1 MVSKLKPEC
10 ERQVSAV
17 LGRPIT
23 ESESQDLVASV
34 KNYYLQ
40 NRQAH
45 PNMSRDQVVSEAAKQ
60 YAQRIQQD
68 AARKAFNAKR
78 QALAIYQ
85 NRLTYKTMRTNGDSA
100 NQAARGILNRVDKYK
115 VGVEQEAKSRLVDF
129 LEKTSPTFLGLC
141 ENKKLIT
148 DLVHEIAGDDTGNP
162 VAKSAAKAWIDT
174 VESLR
179 ERFNAAGGDIG
190 KLEDW
195 LFPQTHDRYKI
206 TNAAR
211 RLAGGELK
219 QAGLTIKDT
228 VTHKKYN
235 PNQNRDAWIDFVWD
249 KLDRSKYLDDDLKPL
264 SDDAM
269 RALLSDVFET
279 IRTNGAN
286 KENVGK
292 VTAGRGKSKA
302 NTRQEHRT
310 LMFKDA
316 QARLDYNEVFGSNPS
331 VMGTM
336 MEHIGS
342 MSRDIALMEMMGPS
356 PTNTY
361 NTLKRMAQIDTDQ
374 QTSSTGKIRSA
385 DNSLLDAM
393 WANLTGTANVVES
406 GFIASIGQGARNL
419 QVAGKLGSAFITSFT
434 DVATYFHTARV
445 NRMPFARS
453 AMLLV
458 KSLNPADK
466 SDKRFAAR
474 AGIIGDE
481 LNSAASRFVEGNL
494 GNGVTGKLADLTMR
508 LSLLSQWTDAV
519 RRAQSLNTMA
529 TFAEATKH
537 NWNDIDGWMRYRLEE
552 FGVSED
558 VWKAL
563 QKCKPEELNGSHFL
577 TINSIKNA
585 ASKNGDIDGL
595 NVNKLV
601 STYLSFVMDD
611 SFMASLQPDLMTRSI
626 TNWGKSRGTV
636 AGEFIRSIF
645 LFKSFPIAMFTRHL
659 QRSRSLYRYKLQSN
673 GMSSAV
679 WSRIGYYS
687 TLIAST
693 TLVAWVANMF
703 KDIINGSDVK
713 DPLTFDA
720 IFKRALTSGGGMGFI
735 GDILVSGMDDYKYGH
750 PALMNMAGPVL
761 STAMDAYTIFDKYK
775 DNKDIGANFLRI
787 VKGNLPVVNL
797 WYTKQLLNHAVFNQ
811 IQEMMNPGYHR
822 RIEQK
827 IRKNQGVGYWWK
839 PTDMLPYRM
848 PEVGTEPRR

>member
-60 YAQRIQQD
+60 HAQRIQQD

-85 NRLTYKTMRTNGDSA
+85 NRLTYQSMRTNGDSA

-179 ERFNAAGGDIG
+179 QRFNAAGGDIG

-342 MSRDIALMEMMGPS
+342 MSRDIALMEMLGPS

-374 QTSSTGKIRSA
+374 QTSSTGKIKSA

-419 QVAGKLGSAFITSFT
+419 QVAGKLGSAFISSFT

-481 LNSAASRFVEGNL
+481 LNSAASRFVEGNI
-494 GNGVTGKLADLTMR
+494 GNGITGKLADLTMR

-537 NWNDIDGWMRYRLEE
+537 NWADIDGWLRYRLEE

-563 QKCKPEELNGSHFL
+563 QKCKPEELNGSEFL

-595 NVNKLV
+595 NVDKLV

-659 QRSRSLYRYKLQSN
+659 QRSKDLYRYKLQTDGQGAAIWSRV
-673 GMSSAV
+673 GYMSSLV
-679 WSRIGYYS
+679 V
-687 TLIAST
+687 ST
-693 TLVAWVANMF
+693 TLVAYVANMF
-703 KDIINGSDVK
+703 KDLINGSDVK
-713 DPLTFDA
+713 DPTTLDA
-720 IFKRALTSGGGMGFI
+720 FKRAFTAGGGMGFI

-761 STAMDAYTIFDKYK
+761 STAMDAYTIFDKFK
-775 DNKDIGANFLRI
+775 DNKDIGANTIRI
-787 VKGNLPVVNL
+787 IKGNLPVVNL

-839 PTDMLPYRM
+839 PTEMLPYRM
-848 PEVGTEPRR
+848 PEFGTDPSR

>member
-85 NRLTYKTMRTNGDSA
+85 NRLTYQSMRTNGDSA

-342 MSRDIALMEMMGPS
+342 MSRDIALMEMLGPS

-374 QTSSTGKIRSA
+374 QTSSTGKIKSA

-393 WANLTGTANVVES
+393 WKNLSGSANVVES

-419 QVAGKLGSAFITSFT
+419 QVAGKLGSAFISSFT

-481 LNSAASRFVEGNL
+481 LNSAASRFVEGNI
-494 GNGVTGKLADLTMR
+494 GNGITGKLADLTMR

-537 NWNDIDGWMRYRLEE
+537 NWADIDGWLRYRLEE

-595 NVNKLV
+595 NVDKLV

-636 AGEFIRSIF
+636 AGEFVRSIF

-659 QRSRSLYRYKLQSN
+659 QRSKDLYRYKLQTD
-673 GMSSAV
+673 GKAAAV
-679 WSRIGYYS
+679 WSRVGYMS
-687 TLIAST
+687 SLVVST
-693 TLVAWVANMF
+693 TLVAYVANMF
-703 KDIINGSDVK
+703 KDLINGSDVK
-713 DPLTFDA
+713 DPTTLDA
-720 IFKRALTSGGGMGFI
+720 FKRAFTAGGGMGFI

-775 DNKDIGANFLRI
+775 DNKDIGANVLRI

-848 PEVGTEPRR
+848 PEIGTEPRR

>member
-85 NRLTYKTMRTNGDSA
+85 NRLTYQSMRTNGDSA

-537 NWNDIDGWMRYRLEE
+537 NWADIDGWLRYRLEE

-595 NVNKLV
+595 NVDKLV

-659 QRSRSLYRYKLQSN
+659 QRSKDLYRYKLQTD
-673 GMSSAV
+673 GKAAAV
-679 WSRIGYYS
+679 WSRVGYMS
-687 TLIAST
+687 SLVVST
-693 TLVAWVANMF
+693 TLVAYVANMF
-703 KDIINGSDVK
+703 KDLINGSDVK
-713 DPLTFDA
+713 DPTTLDA
-720 IFKRALTSGGGMGFI
+720 FKRAFTAGGGMGFI

-775 DNKDIGANFLRI
+775 DNKDIGANVLRI

-848 PEVGTEPRR
+848 PEIGTEPRR

>member
-10 ERQVSAV
+10 EQKVSAV
-17 LGRPIT
+17 LGRPLT
-23 ESESQDLVASV
+23 YTESQDLVASV
-34 KNYYLQ
+34 KSYYLR
-40 NRQAH
+40 NRESH
-45 PNMSRDQVVSEAAKQ
+45 PGMSREQVVSEAAKQ
-60 YAQRIQQD
+60 YAKQIENE
-68 AARKAFNAKR
+68 AKRKALNAKR
-78 QALAIYQ
+78 QAFAIYK
-85 NRLTYKTMRTNGDSA
+85 NRLTYKTMRQEGDSA
-100 NQAARGILNRVDKYK
+100 SQAARGILNRVDKYK

-141 ENKKLIT
+141 ENKKLIS
-148 DLVHEIAGDDTGNP
+148 DLVKEIAGTNTKNP

-179 ERFNAAGGDIG
+179 QRFNAAGGDIG

-195 LFPQTHDRYKI
+195 LFPQTHDRYKLV
-206 TNAAR
+206 NAAR
-211 RLAGGELK
+211 RLAGGQFK
-219 QAGLTIKDT
+219 QAGLAVKDT
-228 VTHKKYN
+228 VTLKKYN
-235 PNQNRDAWIDFVWD
+235 SKQNRDAWIDFVWD
-249 KLDRSKYLDDDLKPL
+249 KIDRSKYLDDNLKPIP
-264 SDDAM
+264 DDKM
-269 RALLSDVFET
+269 RYLLSEIYST
-279 IRTNGAN
+279 ITTNGAS
-286 KENVGK
+286 KENLNK
-292 VTAGRGKSKA
+292 VKAKRGTSRA
-302 NTRQEHRT
+302 DTRQAHRT
-310 LMFKDA
+310 LIFKDA

-331 VMGTM
+331 VLGTM
-336 MEHIGS
+336 MEHIGG
-342 MSRDIALMEMMGPS
+342 MSRDIALMETLGPN
-356 PTNTY
+356 PTRTFNTI
-361 NTLKRMAQIDTDQ
+361 KRMAQIDTDQ
-374 QTSSTGKIRSA
+374 QTSSTGKIKSA

-419 QVAGKLGSAFITSFT
+419 QVAGKLGSAFISSFT

-481 LNSAASRFVEGNL
+481 LNSAASRFVEGNI
-494 GNGVTGKLADLTMR
+494 GNGITGKLADLTMR

-537 NWNDIDGWMRYRLEE
+537 NWNDIDGWLRYRLEE

-563 QKCKPEELNGSHFL
+563 QKCKPEELNGSEFL

-595 NVNKLV
+595 NVDKLV

-636 AGEFIRSIF
+636 AGEFIRSVF

-659 QRSRSLYRYKLQSN
+659 QRSRSLYRYKLQTD
-673 GMSSAV
+673 GKTAAV
-679 WSRIGYYS
+679 WSRVGYYS

-713 DPLTFDA
+713 DPFTTDA
-720 IFKRALTSGGGMGFI
+720 IFKRALTAGGGMGFI

-775 DNKDIGANFLRI
+775 DNKDIGANMLRI
-787 VKGNLPVVNL
+787 VKGNMPVVNL
-797 WYTKQLLNHAVFNQ
+797 WYTKQLLNHAVFNR

-839 PTDMLPYRM
+839 PTDMVPYRM
-848 PEVGTEPRR
+848 PEFGTEPNR

>member
-85 NRLTYKTMRTNGDSA
+85 NRLTYQSMRTNGDSA

-342 MSRDIALMEMMGPS
+342 MSRDIALMEMLGPS

-374 QTSSTGKIRSA
+374 QTSSTGKIKSA

-393 WANLTGTANVVES
+393 WKNLSGSANVVES

-419 QVAGKLGSAFITSFT
+419 QVAGKLGSAFISSFT

-481 LNSAASRFVEGNL
+481 LNSAASRFVEGNI
-494 GNGVTGKLADLTMR
+494 GNGITGKLADLTMR

-537 NWNDIDGWMRYRLEE
+537 NWANIDGWLRYRLEE

-595 NVNKLV
+595 NVDKLV

-636 AGEFIRSIF
+636 AGEFVRSIF

-659 QRSRSLYRYKLQSN
+659 QRSKDLYRYKLQTD
-673 GMSSAV
+673 GKAAAV
-679 WSRIGYYS
+679 WSRVGYMS
-687 TLIAST
+687 SLVVST
-693 TLVAWVANMF
+693 TLVAYVANMF
-703 KDIINGSDVK
+703 KDLINGSDVK
-713 DPLTFDA
+713 DPTTLDA
-720 IFKRALTSGGGMGFI
+720 FKRAFTAGGGMGFI

-775 DNKDIGANFLRI
+775 DNKDIGANVLRI
-787 VKGNLPVVNL
+787 VKENLPVVNL

-848 PEVGTEPRR
+848 PEIGTEPRR

>member
-85 NRLTYKTMRTNGDSA
+85 NRLTYQSMRTNGDSA

-249 KLDRSKYLDDDLKPL
+249 KLDRSKYLDDNLKPL

-342 MSRDIALMEMMGPS
+342 MSRDIALMEMLGPS

-374 QTSSTGKIRSA
+374 QTSSTGKIKSA

-393 WANLTGTANVVES
+393 WKNLSGSANVVES

-419 QVAGKLGSAFITSFT
+419 QVAGKLGSAFISSFT

-481 LNSAASRFVEGNL
+481 LNSAASRFVEGNI
-494 GNGVTGKLADLTMR
+494 GNGITGKLADLTMR

-537 NWNDIDGWMRYRLEE
+537 NWADIDGWLRYRLEE

-595 NVNKLV
+595 NVDKLV

-636 AGEFIRSIF
+636 AGEFVRSIF

-659 QRSRSLYRYKLQSN
+659 QRSKDLYRYKLQTD
-673 GMSSAV
+673 GKAAAV
-679 WSRIGYYS
+679 WSRVGYMS
-687 TLIAST
+687 SLVVST
-693 TLVAWVANMF
+693 TLVAYVANMF
-703 KDIINGSDVK
+703 KDLINGSDVK
-713 DPLTFDA
+713 DPTTLDA
-720 IFKRALTSGGGMGFI
+720 FKRAFTAGGGMGFI

-775 DNKDIGANFLRI
+775 DNKDIGANVLRI

-848 PEVGTEPRR
+848 PEIGTEPRR

>member
-85 NRLTYKTMRTNGDSA
+85 NRLTYQSMRTNGDSA

-342 MSRDIALMEMMGPS
+342 MSRDIALMEMLGPS

-374 QTSSTGKIRSA
+374 QTSSTGKIKSA

-393 WANLTGTANVVES
+393 WKNLSGSANVVES

-419 QVAGKLGSAFITSFT
+419 QVAGKLGSAFISSFT

-481 LNSAASRFVEGNL
+481 LNSAASRFVEGNI
-494 GNGVTGKLADLTMR
+494 GNGITGKLADLTMR

-537 NWNDIDGWMRYRLEE
+537 NWADIDGWLRYRLEE

-595 NVNKLV
+595 NVDKLV

-626 TNWGKSRGTV
+626 TNRGKSRGTV
-636 AGEFIRSIF
+636 AGEFVRSIF

-659 QRSRSLYRYKLQSN
+659 QRSKDLYRYKLQTD
-673 GMSSAV
+673 GKAAAV
-679 WSRIGYYS
+679 WSRVGYMS
-687 TLIAST
+687 SLVVST
-693 TLVAWVANMF
+693 TLVAYVANMF
-703 KDIINGSDVK
+703 KDLINGSDVK
-713 DPLTFDA
+713 DPTTLDA
-720 IFKRALTSGGGMGFI
+720 FKRAFTAGGGMGFI

-775 DNKDIGANFLRI
+775 DNKDIGANVLRI

-848 PEVGTEPRR
+848 PEIGTEPRR

>member
-537 NWNDIDGWMRYRLEE
+537 NWADIDGWLRYRLEE

-563 QKCKPEELNGSHFL
+563 QKCKPEELNGSEFL

-595 NVNKLV
+595 NVDKLV

-659 QRSRSLYRYKLQSN
+659 QRSKDLYRYKLQTD
-673 GMSSAV
+673 GKAAAV
-679 WSRIGYYS
+679 WSRVGYMS
-687 TLIAST
+687 SLVVST
-693 TLVAWVANMF
+693 TLVAYVANMF
-703 KDIINGSDVK
+703 KDLINGSDVK
-713 DPLTFDA
+713 DPTTLDA
-720 IFKRALTSGGGMGFI
+720 FKRAFTAGGGMGFI

-848 PEVGTEPRR
+848 PEIGTEPRR

>member
-1 MVSKLKPEC
+1 
-10 ERQVSAV
+10 
-17 LGRPIT
+17 
-23 ESESQDLVASV
+23 
-34 KNYYLQ
+34 
-40 NRQAH
+40 
-45 PNMSRDQVVSEAAKQ
+45 
-60 YAQRIQQD
+60 
-68 AARKAFNAKR
+68 
-78 QALAIYQ
+78 
-85 NRLTYKTMRTNGDSA
+85 
-100 NQAARGILNRVDKYK
+100 
-115 VGVEQEAKSRLVDF
+115 
-129 LEKTSPTFLGLC
+129 
-141 ENKKLIT
+141 
-148 DLVHEIAGDDTGNP
+148 
-162 VAKSAAKAWIDT
+162 
-174 VESLR
+174 
-179 ERFNAAGGDIG
+179 
-190 KLEDW
+190 
-195 LFPQTHDRYKI
+195 
-206 TNAAR
+206 
-211 RLAGGELK
+211 
-219 QAGLTIKDT
+219 
-228 VTHKKYN
+228 
-235 PNQNRDAWIDFVWD
+235 
-249 KLDRSKYLDDDLKPL
+249 
-264 SDDAM
+264 
-269 RALLSDVFET
+269 
-279 IRTNGAN
+279 
-286 KENVGK
+286 
-292 VTAGRGKSKA
+292 
-302 NTRQEHRT
+302 
-310 LMFKDA
+310 
-316 QARLDYNEVFGSNPS
+316 
-331 VMGTM
+331 
-336 MEHIGS
+336 
-342 MSRDIALMEMMGPS
+342 
-356 PTNTY
+356 
-361 NTLKRMAQIDTDQ
+361 
-374 QTSSTGKIRSA
+374 
-385 DNSLLDAM
+385 
-393 WANLTGTANVVES
+393 
-406 GFIASIGQGARNL
+406 
-419 QVAGKLGSAFITSFT
+419 
-434 DVATYFHTARV
+434 
-445 NRMPFARS
+445 
-453 AMLLV
+453 
-458 KSLNPADK
+458 
-466 SDKRFAAR
+466 
-474 AGIIGDE
+474 
-481 LNSAASRFVEGNL
+481 
-494 GNGVTGKLADLTMR
+494 MR

-537 NWNDIDGWMRYRLEE
+537 NWNDIDGWLRYRLEE

-595 NVNKLV
+595 NVDKLV

-636 AGEFIRSIF
+636 AGEFVRSIF

-679 WSRIGYYS
+679 GSRIGYYS

-775 DNKDIGANFLRI
+775 DNKDIGANVLRI

-848 PEVGTEPRR
+848 PEIGTEPRR

>member
-40 NRQAH
+40 NRHAH

-60 YAQRIQQD
+60 YARRIQQD
-68 AARKAFNAKR
+68 AKRKAINAKR
-78 QALAIYQ
+78 QAFAIYQ
-85 NRLTYKTMRTNGDSA
+85 NRLTYKSMRTNGDSA

-179 ERFNAAGGDIG
+179 QRFNAAGGDIG

-206 TNAAR
+206 INAAR

-219 QAGLTIKDT
+219 QTGLAIKDA
-228 VTHKKYN
+228 VTFKKHSAA
-235 PNQNRDAWIDFVWD
+235 QNREAWINFVWD
-249 KLDRSKYLDDDLKPL
+249 KLDRSKYLDDDLRL
-264 SDDAM
+264 LTDDAM
-269 RALLSDVFET
+269 RDLLSNVYNT
-279 IRTNGAN
+279 ITTNGAS
-286 KENVGK
+286 KESVGR
-292 VTAGRGKSKA
+292 VTAGRGTSKA
-302 NTRQEHRT
+302 NTRQDHRT

-336 MEHIGS
+336 MEHIGG
-342 MSRDIALMEMMGPS
+342 MSRDIALMEMLGPS
-356 PTNTY
+356 PTNTF
-361 NTLKRMAQIDTDQ
+361 NTIKRMAQIDNDQ
-374 QTSSTGKIRSA
+374 QAPIKGKITST

-393 WANLTGTANVVES
+393 WKNLSGSANVVES
-406 GFIASIGQGARNL
+406 GMLASIGQGARNL
-419 QVAGKLGSAFITSFT
+419 QVAGKLGSAFISSFT

-481 LNSAASRFVEGNL
+481 LNSAASRFVEGNI
-494 GNGVTGKLADLTMR
+494 GNGITGKLADLTMR

-537 NWNDIDGWMRYRLEE
+537 NWADIDGWLRYRLEE

-585 ASKNGDIDGL
+585 ASKNGDIDGFRMD
-595 NVNKLV
+595 KLV

-713 DPLTFDA
+713 DPFTTDA
-720 IFKRALTSGGGMGFI
+720 IFKRALTAGGGMGFI

-775 DNKDIGANFLRI
+775 DNKDIGANVLRI

-848 PEVGTEPRR
+848 PEIGTEPRR

>member
-60 YAQRIQQD
+60 HAQRIQQD

-85 NRLTYKTMRTNGDSA
+85 NRLTYQSMRTNGDSA

-179 ERFNAAGGDIG
+179 QRFNAAGGDIG

-342 MSRDIALMEMMGPS
+342 MSRDIALMEMLGPS

-374 QTSSTGKIRSA
+374 QTSSTGKIKSA

-419 QVAGKLGSAFITSFT
+419 QVAGKLGSAFISSFT

-481 LNSAASRFVEGNL
+481 LNSAASRFVEGNI
-494 GNGVTGKLADLTMR
+494 GNGITGKLADLTMR

-537 NWNDIDGWMRYRLEE
+537 NWADIDGWLRYRLEE

-563 QKCKPEELNGSHFL
+563 QKCKPEELNGSEFL

-595 NVNKLV
+595 NVDKLV

-659 QRSRSLYRYKLQSN
+659 QRSKDLYRYKLQTDGQGAAIWSRV
-673 GMSSAV
+673 GYMSSLV
-679 WSRIGYYS
+679 V
-687 TLIAST
+687 ST
-693 TLVAWVANMF
+693 TLVAYVANMF
-703 KDIINGSDVK
+703 KDLINGSDVK
-713 DPLTFDA
+713 DPTTLDA
-720 IFKRALTSGGGMGFI
+720 FKRAFTAGGGMGFI

-761 STAMDAYTIFDKYK
+761 STAMDAYTIFDKFK
-775 DNKDIGANFLRI
+775 DNKDIGANTIRI
-787 VKGNLPVVNL
+787 IKGNLPVVNL
-797 WYTKQLLNHAVFNQ
+797 WYTKQLLNHAVFNK

-839 PTDMLPYRM
+839 PTEMLPYRM
-848 PEVGTEPRR
+848 PEFGTDPSR

>member
-40 NRQAH
+40 NRKTH

-115 VGVEQEAKSRLVDF
+115 VGVEHEAKSRLVDF

-374 QTSSTGKIRSA
+374 QTSLTGKIKSA
-385 DNSLLDAM
+385 DISLLDAM
-393 WANLTGTANVVES
+393 WKNLSGSANTVES
-406 GFIASIGQGARNL
+406 GFIAAIGQGARNL
-419 QVAGKLGSAFITSFT
+419 QVAGKLGSAFISSFT

-481 LNSAASRFVEGNL
+481 LNSAASRFVEGNI
-494 GNGVTGKLADLTMR
+494 GNGITGKLADLTMR

-537 NWNDIDGWMRYRLEE
+537 NWNDIDGWLRYRLEE

-563 QKCKPEELNGSHFL
+563 QKCKPEELNGSEFL

-595 NVNKLV
+595 NVDKLV

-636 AGEFIRSIF
+636 AGEFIRSVF

-659 QRSRSLYRYKLQSN
+659 QRSKDLYRYKLQTN
-673 GMSSAV
+673 GKTAAV
-679 WSRIGYYS
+679 WSRVGYYS

-713 DPLTFDA
+713 DPFTTDA
-720 IFKRALTSGGGMGFI
+720 IFKRALTAGGGMGFI

-775 DNKDIGANFLRI
+775 DNKDIGANVLRI

-848 PEVGTEPRR
+848 PEIGTETRR

>member
-1 MVSKLKPEC
+1 
-10 ERQVSAV
+10 
-17 LGRPIT
+17 
-23 ESESQDLVASV
+23 
-34 KNYYLQ
+34 
-40 NRQAH
+40 
-45 PNMSRDQVVSEAAKQ
+45 
-60 YAQRIQQD
+60 
-68 AARKAFNAKR
+68 
-78 QALAIYQ
+78 
-85 NRLTYKTMRTNGDSA
+85 
-100 NQAARGILNRVDKYK
+100 
-115 VGVEQEAKSRLVDF
+115 
-129 LEKTSPTFLGLC
+129 
-141 ENKKLIT
+141 
-148 DLVHEIAGDDTGNP
+148 
-162 VAKSAAKAWIDT
+162 
-174 VESLR
+174 
-179 ERFNAAGGDIG
+179 
-190 KLEDW
+190 
-195 LFPQTHDRYKI
+195 
-206 TNAAR
+206 
-211 RLAGGELK
+211 
-219 QAGLTIKDT
+219 
-228 VTHKKYN
+228 
-235 PNQNRDAWIDFVWD
+235 
-249 KLDRSKYLDDDLKPL
+249 
-264 SDDAM
+264 
-269 RALLSDVFET
+269 
-279 IRTNGAN
+279 
-286 KENVGK
+286 
-292 VTAGRGKSKA
+292 
-302 NTRQEHRT
+302 
-310 LMFKDA
+310 MFKDA

-342 MSRDIALMEMMGPS
+342 MSRDIALMEMLGPS

-374 QTSSTGKIRSA
+374 QTSSTGKIKSA

-393 WANLTGTANVVES
+393 WKNLSGSANVVES

-419 QVAGKLGSAFITSFT
+419 QVAGKLGSAFISSFT

-481 LNSAASRFVEGNL
+481 LNSAASRFVEGNI
-494 GNGVTGKLADLTMR
+494 GNGITGKLADLTMR

-537 NWNDIDGWMRYRLEE
+537 NWADIDGWLRYRLEE

-595 NVNKLV
+595 NVDKLV

-636 AGEFIRSIF
+636 AGEFVRSIF

-659 QRSRSLYRYKLQSN
+659 QRSKDLYRYKLQTD
-673 GMSSAV
+673 GKAAAV
-679 WSRIGYYS
+679 WSRVGYMS
-687 TLIAST
+687 SLVVST
-693 TLVAWVANMF
+693 TLVAYVANMF
-703 KDIINGSDVK
+703 KDLINGSDVK
-713 DPLTFDA
+713 DPTTLDA
-720 IFKRALTSGGGMGFI
+720 FKRAFTAGGGMGFI

-775 DNKDIGANFLRI
+775 DNKDIGANVLRI

-848 PEVGTEPRR
+848 PEIGTEPRR

>member
-78 QALAIYQ
+78 QALAIFQ

-537 NWNDIDGWMRYRLEE
+537 NWADIDGWLRYRLEE

-585 ASKNGDIDGL
+585 ASKNGDIDGFR
-595 NVNKLV
+595 VDKLV

-659 QRSRSLYRYKLQSN
+659 QRSKDLYRYKLQTD
-673 GMSSAV
+673 GKAAAV
-679 WSRIGYYS
+679 WSRVGYMS
-687 TLIAST
+687 SLVVST
-693 TLVAWVANMF
+693 TLVAYVANMF
-703 KDIINGSDVK
+703 KDLINGSDVK
-713 DPLTFDA
+713 DPTTLDA
-720 IFKRALTSGGGMGFI
+720 FKRAFTAGGGMGFI

-775 DNKDIGANFLRI
+775 DNKDIGANVLRI

-797 WYTKQLLNHAVFNQ
+797 WYTKQILNHAVFNQ

-848 PEVGTEPRR
+848 PEIGTEPRR

>member
-85 NRLTYKTMRTNGDSA
+85 NRLTYQSMRTNGDSA

-481 LNSAASRFVEGNL
+481 LNSAASRFVEGNI
-494 GNGVTGKLADLTMR
+494 GNGITGKLADLTMR

-537 NWNDIDGWMRYRLEE
+537 NWADIDGWLRYRLEE

-563 QKCKPEELNGSHFL
+563 QKCKPEELNGSEFL

-595 NVNKLV
+595 NVDKLV

-659 QRSRSLYRYKLQSN
+659 QRSKDLYRYKLQTD
-673 GMSSAV
+673 GKAAAV
-679 WSRIGYYS
+679 WSRVGYMS
-687 TLIAST
+687 SLVVST
-693 TLVAWVANMF
+693 TLVAYVANMF
-703 KDIINGSDVK
+703 KDLINGSDVK
-713 DPLTFDA
+713 DPTTLDA
-720 IFKRALTSGGGMGFI
+720 FKRAFTAGGGMGFI

-787 VKGNLPVVNL
+787 VKGNLPLVNL

-848 PEVGTEPRR
+848 PEIGTEPRR

>member
-85 NRLTYKTMRTNGDSA
+85 NRLTYQSMRTNGDSA

-179 ERFNAAGGDIG
+179 QRFNAAGGDIG

-342 MSRDIALMEMMGPS
+342 MSRDIALMEMLGPS

-374 QTSSTGKIRSA
+374 QTSSTGKIKSA

-393 WANLTGTANVVES
+393 WKNLSGSANVVES

-419 QVAGKLGSAFITSFT
+419 QVAGKLGSAFISSFT

-458 KSLNPADK
+458 KSLNPTDK

-481 LNSAASRFVEGNL
+481 LNSAASRFVEGNI
-494 GNGVTGKLADLTMR
+494 GNGITGKLADLTMR

-537 NWNDIDGWMRYRLEE
+537 NWNDIDGWLRYRLEE

-563 QKCKPEELNGSHFL
+563 QKCKPEALNGSHFL

-595 NVNKLV
+595 NVDKLV

-636 AGEFIRSIF
+636 AGEFVRSIF

-679 WSRIGYYS
+679 GSRIGYYS

-775 DNKDIGANFLRI
+775 DNKDIGANVLRI

-848 PEVGTEPRR
+848 PEIGTEPRR

>member
-85 NRLTYKTMRTNGDSA
+85 NRLTYQSMRTNGDSA

-206 TNAAR
+206 TNGAR

-645 LFKSFPIAMFTRHL
+645 LFKSFPIAMFMRHL

-848 PEVGTEPRR
+848 PEIGTEPRR

>member
-1 MVSKLKPEC
+1 MKEVRQEVLNRWRSLVKERDPYLHQWIEISRFLRPANGKFLNPTTQNEAKTRWNNIYDNTALRASDILAKGLMSGMTDPSQQWFFLTTGSPDLDESVQVRRWLSDVSQILYMTYEK
-10 ERQVSAV
+10 ERTSINKWVEKGLLLGYDKTKGPNVLPRDFGSNPHLSRSADV
-17 LGRPIT
+17 T
-23 ESESQDLVASV
+23 
-34 KNYYLQ
+34 
-40 NRQAH
+40 
-45 PNMSRDQVVSEAAKQ
+45 
-60 YAQRIQQD
+60 
-68 AARKAFNAKR
+68 
-78 QALAIYQ
+78 
-85 NRLTYKTMRTNGDSA
+85 KTSA
-100 NQAARGILNRVDKYK
+100 NDKTLNPSVR
-115 VGVEQEAKSRLVDF
+115 
-129 LEKTSPTFLGLC
+129 P
-141 ENKKLIT
+141 
-148 DLVHEIAGDDTGNP
+148 
-162 VAKSAAKAWIDT
+162 
-174 VESLR
+174 
-179 ERFNAAGGDIG
+179 
-190 KLEDW
+190 
-195 LFPQTHDRYKI
+195 
-206 TNAAR
+206 
-211 RLAGGELK
+211 
-219 QAGLTIKDT
+219 
-228 VTHKKYN
+228 
-235 PNQNRDAWIDFVWD
+235 
-249 KLDRSKYLDDDLKPL
+249 KLDRSKYLDDDLRPL
-264 SDDAM
+264 TDDAM
-269 RALLSDVFET
+269 RDLLSNVYNT
-279 IRTNGAN
+279 ITTNGAS
-286 KENVGK
+286 KESVGR
-292 VTAGRGKSKA
+292 VTAGRGTSKA
-302 NTRQEHRT
+302 NTRQDHRT

-336 MEHIGS
+336 MEHIGG
-342 MSRDIALMEMMGPS
+342 MSRDIALMEMLGPS
-356 PTNTY
+356 PTNTF
-361 NTLKRMAQIDTDQ
+361 NTIKRMAQIDNDQ
-374 QTSSTGKIRSA
+374 QAPIKGKITST

-393 WANLTGTANVVES
+393 WKNLSGSANVVES
-406 GFIASIGQGARNL
+406 GMLASIGQGARNL
-419 QVAGKLGSAFITSFT
+419 QVAGKLGSAFISSFT

-481 LNSAASRFVEGNL
+481 LNSAASRFVEGNI
-494 GNGVTGKLADLTMR
+494 GNGITGKLADLTMR

-537 NWNDIDGWMRYRLEE
+537 NWADIDGWLRYRLEE

-585 ASKNGDIDGL
+585 ASKNGDIDGFRMD
-595 NVNKLV
+595 KLV

-713 DPLTFDA
+713 DPFTTDA
-720 IFKRALTSGGGMGFI
+720 IFKRALTAGGGMGFI

-775 DNKDIGANFLRI
+775 DNKDIGANVLRI

-797 WYTKQLLNHAVFNQ
+797 WYTKQLLNHAVFNK

-848 PEVGTEPRR
+848 PEIGTEPRR

>member
-10 ERQVSAV
+10 ERQVSVV

-85 NRLTYKTMRTNGDSA
+85 NRLTYQSMRTNGDSA

-179 ERFNAAGGDIG
+179 QRFNAAGGDIG

-342 MSRDIALMEMMGPS
+342 MSRDIALMEMLGPS

-374 QTSSTGKIRSA
+374 QTSSTGKIKSA

-393 WANLTGTANVVES
+393 WKNLSGSANVVES

-419 QVAGKLGSAFITSFT
+419 QVAGKLGSAFISSFT

-481 LNSAASRFVEGNL
+481 LNSAASRFVEGNI
-494 GNGVTGKLADLTMR
+494 GNGITGKLADLTMR

-537 NWNDIDGWMRYRLEE
+537 NWADIDGWLRYRLEE

-595 NVNKLV
+595 NVDKLV

-636 AGEFIRSIF
+636 AGEFVRSIF

-659 QRSRSLYRYKLQSN
+659 QRSKDLYRYKLQTD
-673 GMSSAV
+673 GKAAAV
-679 WSRIGYYS
+679 WSRVGYMS
-687 TLIAST
+687 SLVVST
-693 TLVAWVANMF
+693 TLVAYVANMF
-703 KDIINGSDVK
+703 KDLINGSDVK
-713 DPLTFDA
+713 DPTTLDA
-720 IFKRALTSGGGMGFI
+720 FKRAFTAGGGMGFI

-775 DNKDIGANFLRI
+775 DNKDIGANVLRI

-848 PEVGTEPRR
+848 PEIGTEPRR

>member
-85 NRLTYKTMRTNGDSA
+85 NRLTYQSMRTNGDSA

-162 VAKSAAKAWIDT
+162 VAKSAAKDWIDT

-342 MSRDIALMEMMGPS
+342 MSRDIALMEMLGPS

-374 QTSSTGKIRSA
+374 QTSSTGKIKSA

-393 WANLTGTANVVES
+393 WKNLSGSANVVES

-419 QVAGKLGSAFITSFT
+419 QVAGKLGSAFISSFT

-481 LNSAASRFVEGNL
+481 LNSAASRFVEGNI
-494 GNGVTGKLADLTMR
+494 GNGITGKLADLTMR

-537 NWNDIDGWMRYRLEE
+537 NWADIDGWLRYRLEE

-585 ASKNGDIDGL
+585 ASKNGDIDGFR
-595 NVNKLV
+595 VDKLV

-659 QRSRSLYRYKLQSN
+659 QRSKDLYRYKLQTD
-673 GMSSAV
+673 GKAAAV
-679 WSRIGYYS
+679 WSRVGYMS
-687 TLIAST
+687 SLVVST
-693 TLVAWVANMF
+693 TLVAYVANMF
-703 KDIINGSDVK
+703 KDLINGSDVK
-713 DPLTFDA
+713 DPTTLDA
-720 IFKRALTSGGGMGFI
+720 FKRAFTAGGGMGFI

-775 DNKDIGANFLRI
+775 DNKDIGANVLRI

-848 PEVGTEPRR
+848 PEIGTEPRR

>member
-45 PNMSRDQVVSEAAKQ
+45 PTMSRDQVVSEAAKQ

-85 NRLTYKTMRTNGDSA
+85 NRLTYQSMRTNGDSA

-179 ERFNAAGGDIG
+179 QRFNAAGGDIG

-342 MSRDIALMEMMGPS
+342 MSRDIALMEMLGPS

-374 QTSSTGKIRSA
+374 QTSSTGKIKSA

-393 WANLTGTANVVES
+393 WKNLSGSANVVES

-419 QVAGKLGSAFITSFT
+419 QVAGKLGSAFISSFT

-458 KSLNPADK
+458 KSLNPTDK

-481 LNSAASRFVEGNL
+481 LNSAASRFVEGNI
-494 GNGVTGKLADLTMR
+494 GNGITGKLADLTMR

-537 NWNDIDGWMRYRLEE
+537 NWNDIDGWLRYRLEE

-595 NVNKLV
+595 NVDKLV

-636 AGEFIRSIF
+636 AGEFVRSIF

-679 WSRIGYYS
+679 GSRIGYYS

-775 DNKDIGANFLRI
+775 DNKDIGANVLRI

-848 PEVGTEPRR
+848 PEIGTEPRR

>member
-85 NRLTYKTMRTNGDSA
+85 NRLTYQSMRTNGDSA

-179 ERFNAAGGDIG
+179 QRFNAAGGDIG

-342 MSRDIALMEMMGPS
+342 MSRDIALMEMLGPS

-374 QTSSTGKIRSA
+374 QTSSTGKIKSA

-393 WANLTGTANVVES
+393 WKNLSGSANVVES

-419 QVAGKLGSAFITSFT
+419 QVAGKLGSAFISSFT

-481 LNSAASRFVEGNL
+481 LNSAASRFVEGNI
-494 GNGVTGKLADLTMR
+494 GNGITGKLADLTMR

-519 RRAQSLNTMA
+519 RRAQSLNT
-529 TFAEATKH
+529 
-537 NWNDIDGWMRYRLEE
+537 
-552 FGVSED
+552 
-558 VWKAL
+558 AL
-563 QKCKPEELNGSHFL
+563 G
-577 TINSIKNA
+577 
-585 ASKNGDIDGL
+585 
-595 NVNKLV
+595 
-601 STYLSFVMDD
+601 
-611 SFMASLQPDLMTRSI
+611 
-626 TNWGKSRGTV
+626 
-636 AGEFIRSIF
+636 
-645 LFKSFPIAMFTRHL
+645 
-659 QRSRSLYRYKLQSN
+659 LQSV
-673 GMSSAV
+673 SA
-679 WSRIGYYS
+679 
-687 TLIAST
+687 A
-693 TLVAWVANMF
+693 
-703 KDIINGSDVK
+703 
-713 DPLTFDA
+713 
-720 IFKRALTSGGGMGFI
+720 
-735 GDILVSGMDDYKYGH
+735 
-750 PALMNMAGPVL
+750 
-761 STAMDAYTIFDKYK
+761 
-775 DNKDIGANFLRI
+775 
-787 VKGNLPVVNL
+787 
-797 WYTKQLLNHAVFNQ
+797 
-811 IQEMMNPGYHR
+811 
-822 RIEQK
+822 
-827 IRKNQGVGYWWK
+827 
-839 PTDMLPYRM
+839 
-848 PEVGTEPRR
+848 

>member
-1 MVSKLKPEC
+1 
-10 ERQVSAV
+10 
-17 LGRPIT
+17 
-23 ESESQDLVASV
+23 
-34 KNYYLQ
+34 
-40 NRQAH
+40 
-45 PNMSRDQVVSEAAKQ
+45 MSRDQVVSEAAKQ

-85 NRLTYKTMRTNGDSA
+85 NRLTYQSMRTNGDSA

-179 ERFNAAGGDIG
+179 QRFNAAGGDIG

-342 MSRDIALMEMMGPS
+342 MSRDIALMEMLGPS

-374 QTSSTGKIRSA
+374 QTSSTGKIKSA

-393 WANLTGTANVVES
+393 WKNLSGSANVVES

-419 QVAGKLGSAFITSFT
+419 QVAGKLGSAFISSFT

-481 LNSAASRFVEGNL
+481 LNSAASRFVEGNI
-494 GNGVTGKLADLTMR
+494 GNGITGKLADLTMR

-537 NWNDIDGWMRYRLEE
+537 NWADIDGWLRYRLEE

-595 NVNKLV
+595 NVDKLV

-636 AGEFIRSIF
+636 AGEFVRSIF

-659 QRSRSLYRYKLQSN
+659 QRSKDLYRYKLQTD
-673 GMSSAV
+673 GKAAAV
-679 WSRIGYYS
+679 WSRVGYMS
-687 TLIAST
+687 SLVVST
-693 TLVAWVANMF
+693 TLVAYVANMF
-703 KDIINGSDVK
+703 KDLINGSDVK
-713 DPLTFDA
+713 DPTTLDA
-720 IFKRALTSGGGMGFI
+720 FKRAFTAGGGMGFI

-775 DNKDIGANFLRI
+775 DNKDIGANVLRI

-848 PEVGTEPRR
+848 PEIGTEPRR

>member
-60 YAQRIQQD
+60 HAQRIQQD

-85 NRLTYKTMRTNGDSA
+85 NRLTYQSMRTNGDSA

-179 ERFNAAGGDIG
+179 QRFNAAGGDIG

-342 MSRDIALMEMMGPS
+342 MSRDIALMEMLGPS

-374 QTSSTGKIRSA
+374 QTSSTGKIKSA

-419 QVAGKLGSAFITSFT
+419 QVAGKLGSAFISSFT
-434 DVATYFHTARV
+434 DVATYFHTTRV

-481 LNSAASRFVEGNL
+481 LNSAASRFVEGNI
-494 GNGVTGKLADLTMR
+494 GNGITGKLADLTMR

-537 NWNDIDGWMRYRLEE
+537 NWADIDGWLRYRLEE

-563 QKCKPEELNGSHFL
+563 QKCKPEELNGSEFL

-595 NVNKLV
+595 NVDKLV

-659 QRSRSLYRYKLQSN
+659 QRSKDLYRYKLQTDGQGAAIWSRV
-673 GMSSAV
+673 GYMSSLV
-679 WSRIGYYS
+679 V
-687 TLIAST
+687 ST
-693 TLVAWVANMF
+693 TLVAYVANMF
-703 KDIINGSDVK
+703 KDLINGSDVK
-713 DPLTFDA
+713 DPTTLDA
-720 IFKRALTSGGGMGFI
+720 FKRAFTAGGGMGFI

-761 STAMDAYTIFDKYK
+761 STAMDAYTIFDKFK
-775 DNKDIGANFLRI
+775 DNKDIGANTIRI
-787 VKGNLPVVNL
+787 IKGNLPVVNL

-839 PTDMLPYRM
+839 PTEMLPYRM
-848 PEVGTEPRR
+848 PEFGTDPSR

>member
-10 ERQVSAV
+10 EQKVSTV
-17 LGRPIT
+17 LGRPLT
-23 ESESQDLVASV
+23 NAESQDIVASV
-34 KNYYLQ
+34 KSYYLR
-40 NRQAH
+40 NRQSH
-45 PNMSRDQVVSEAAKQ
+45 PGMSREQVVTEAANQ
-60 YAQRIQQD
+60 YARQIENE
-68 AARKAFNAKR
+68 AKRKALNAKR
-78 QALAIYQ
+78 QAFAIYK
-85 NRLTYKTMRTNGDSA
+85 NRQTYKTMRQEGDSA

-141 ENKKLIT
+141 ENKELIR
-148 DLVHEIAGDDTGNP
+148 DLVKEIAGIDTKNP
-162 VAKSAAKAWIDT
+162 VAKSAAKAWIET
-174 VESLR
+174 VEALR
-179 ERFNAAGGDIG
+179 QRFNAAGGDIG

-211 RLAGGELK
+211 RLAGGEWK
-219 QAGLTIKDT
+219 QAGLAIKDT
-228 VTHKKYN
+228 VSFKKYN
-235 PNQNRDAWIDFVWD
+235 PNQNRDAWINFVWD

-279 IRTNGAN
+279 IRTNGAS
-286 KENVGK
+286 KENLNK
-292 VTAGRGKSKA
+292 VKAMRGTSKA
-302 NTRQEHRT
+302 DTRQAHRT

-331 VMGTM
+331 VLGTM
-336 MEHIGS
+336 MEHIGG
-342 MSRDIALMEMMGPS
+342 MSRDIALMEMLGPN
-356 PTNTY
+356 PTKTF
-361 NTLKRMAQIDTDQ
+361 NTLKRMAQIDNDQ
-374 QTSSTGKIRSA
+374 GTSTTGKITST

-393 WANLTGTANVVES
+393 WRNLTGAANVVES
-406 GFIASIGQGARNL
+406 GMIASIGQGARNL
-419 QVAGKLGSAFITSFT
+419 QVAGKLGSAFISSFT

-537 NWNDIDGWMRYRLEE
+537 NWADIDGWLRYRLEQ
-552 FGVSED
+552 FGVTEE

-563 QKCKPEELNGSHFL
+563 QKCKPEELNGSQFL

-585 ASKNGDIDGL
+585 AGKNGDIDGL
-595 NVNKLV
+595 RADKLM

-636 AGEFIRSIF
+636 AGEFVRSVF

-659 QRSRSLYRYKLQSN
+659 QRSKDLYRYKLQTDGRAAAIGSRV
-673 GMSSAV
+673 GYMSSLV
-679 WSRIGYYS
+679 V
-687 TLIAST
+687 ST
-693 TLVAWVANMF
+693 TLVAYVANMF
-703 KDIINGSDVK
+703 KDLINGSDVK
-713 DPLTFDA
+713 DPTTLDA
-720 IFKRALTSGGGMGFI
+720 FKRAFTAGGGMGFI

-761 STAMDAYTIFDKYK
+761 STAMDAYTIFDKFK
-775 DNKDIGANFLRI
+775 DNKDIGANTIRI
-787 VKGNLPVVNL
+787 IKGNLPVVNL
-797 WYTKQLLNHAVFNQ
+797 WYTKQLLNHAIFNQ

-827 IRKNQGVGYWWK
+827 IRKNQGVGYWWQ

-848 PEVGTEPRR
+848 PEFGTDPSR

>member
-85 NRLTYKTMRTNGDSA
+85 NRLTYQSMRTNGDSA

-249 KLDRSKYLDDDLKPL
+249 KLDSSKYLDDDLKPL

-316 QARLDYNEVFGSNPS
+316 QARLDYNEVFGSN
-331 VMGTM
+331 
-336 MEHIGS
+336 
-342 MSRDIALMEMMGPS
+342 
-356 PTNTY
+356 
-361 NTLKRMAQIDTDQ
+361 
-374 QTSSTGKIRSA
+374 
-385 DNSLLDAM
+385 
-393 WANLTGTANVVES
+393 
-406 GFIASIGQGARNL
+406 
-419 QVAGKLGSAFITSFT
+419 
-434 DVATYFHTARV
+434 
-445 NRMPFARS
+445 
-453 AMLLV
+453 
-458 KSLNPADK
+458 
-466 SDKRFAAR
+466 
-474 AGIIGDE
+474 
-481 LNSAASRFVEGNL
+481 
-494 GNGVTGKLADLTMR
+494 
-508 LSLLSQWTDAV
+508 
-519 RRAQSLNTMA
+519 
-529 TFAEATKH
+529 
-537 NWNDIDGWMRYRLEE
+537 
-552 FGVSED
+552 
-558 VWKAL
+558 
-563 QKCKPEELNGSHFL
+563 
-577 TINSIKNA
+577 
-585 ASKNGDIDGL
+585 
-595 NVNKLV
+595 
-601 STYLSFVMDD
+601 
-611 SFMASLQPDLMTRSI
+611 
-626 TNWGKSRGTV
+626 RGC
-636 AGEFIRSIF
+636 
-645 LFKSFPIAMFTRHL
+645 
-659 QRSRSLYRYKLQSN
+659 N
-673 GMSSAV
+673 
-679 WSRIGYYS
+679 
-687 TLIAST
+687 
-693 TLVAWVANMF
+693 
-703 KDIINGSDVK
+703 
-713 DPLTFDA
+713 
-720 IFKRALTSGGGMGFI
+720 
-735 GDILVSGMDDYKYGH
+735 
-750 PALMNMAGPVL
+750 
-761 STAMDAYTIFDKYK
+761 
-775 DNKDIGANFLRI
+775 
-787 VKGNLPVVNL
+787 
-797 WYTKQLLNHAVFNQ
+797 
-811 IQEMMNPGYHR
+811 
-822 RIEQK
+822 
-827 IRKNQGVGYWWK
+827 
-839 PTDMLPYRM
+839 
-848 PEVGTEPRR
+848 

>member
-85 NRLTYKTMRTNGDSA
+85 NRLTYQSMRTNGDSA

-179 ERFNAAGGDIG
+179 QRFNAAGGDIG

-342 MSRDIALMEMMGPS
+342 MSRDIALMEMLGPS

-374 QTSSTGKIRSA
+374 QTSSTGKIKSA

-393 WANLTGTANVVES
+393 WKNLSGSANVVES

-419 QVAGKLGSAFITSFT
+419 QVAGKLGSAFISSFT

-458 KSLNPADK
+458 KSLNPTDK

-481 LNSAASRFVEGNL
+481 LNSAASRFVEGNI
-494 GNGVTGKLADLTMR
+494 GNGITGKLADLTMR

-537 NWNDIDGWMRYRLEE
+537 NWNDIDGWLRYRLEE

-595 NVNKLV
+595 NVDKLV

-636 AGEFIRSIF
+636 AGEFVRSIF

-679 WSRIGYYS
+679 GSRIGYYS

-775 DNKDIGANFLRI
+775 DNKDIGANMLRI
-787 VKGNLPVVNL
+787 VKGNMPVVNL
-797 WYTKQLLNHAVFNQ
+797 WYTKQLLNHAVFNR

-839 PTDMLPYRM
+839 PTDMVPYRM
-848 PEVGTEPRR
+848 PEFGTEPNR

>member
-60 YAQRIQQD
+60 HAQRIQQD

-85 NRLTYKTMRTNGDSA
+85 NRLTYQSMRTNGDSA

-179 ERFNAAGGDIG
+179 QRFNAAGGDIG

-316 QARLDYNEVFGSNPS
+316 QARIDYNEVFGSNPS

-342 MSRDIALMEMMGPS
+342 MSRDIALMEMLGPS

-374 QTSSTGKIRSA
+374 QTSSTGKIKSA

-419 QVAGKLGSAFITSFT
+419 QVAGKLGSAFISSFT

-481 LNSAASRFVEGNL
+481 LNSAASRFVEGNI
-494 GNGVTGKLADLTMR
+494 GNGITGKLADLTMR

-537 NWNDIDGWMRYRLEE
+537 NWNDIDGWLRYRLEE

-563 QKCKPEELNGSHFL
+563 QKCKPEELNGSEFL

-595 NVNKLV
+595 NVDKLV

-636 AGEFIRSIF
+636 AGEFIRSVF

-659 QRSRSLYRYKLQSN
+659 QRSKDLYRYKLQTN
-673 GMSSAV
+673 GKTAAV
-679 WSRIGYYS
+679 WSRVGYYS

-713 DPLTFDA
+713 DPFTTDA
-720 IFKRALTSGGGMGFI
+720 IFKRALTAGGGMGFI

-775 DNKDIGANFLRI
+775 DNKDIGANMLRI

-797 WYTKQLLNHAVFNQ
+797 WYTKQLLNHAVFNK

-848 PEVGTEPRR
+848 PEIGTEPRR

>member
-60 YAQRIQQD
+60 HAQRIQQD

-85 NRLTYKTMRTNGDSA
+85 NRLTYQSMRTNGDSA

-179 ERFNAAGGDIG
+179 QRFNAAGGDIG

-342 MSRDIALMEMMGPS
+342 MSRDIALMEMLGPS

-374 QTSSTGKIRSA
+374 QTSSTGKIKSA

-419 QVAGKLGSAFITSFT
+419 QVAGKLGSAFISSFT

-563 QKCKPEELNGSHFL
+563 QKCKPEELNGSEFL

-595 NVNKLV
+595 NVDKLV

-636 AGEFIRSIF
+636 AGEFIRSVF

-659 QRSRSLYRYKLQSN
+659 QRSKDLYRYKLQTN
-673 GMSSAV
+673 GKTAAV
-679 WSRIGYYS
+679 WSRVGYYS

-713 DPLTFDA
+713 DPFTTDA
-720 IFKRALTSGGGMGFI
+720 IFKRALTAGGGMGFI

-775 DNKDIGANFLRI
+775 DNKDIGANMLRI

-797 WYTKQLLNHAVFNQ
+797 WYTKQLLNHAVFNK

-848 PEVGTEPRR
+848 PEIGTEPRR

>member
-68 AARKAFNAKR
+68 AARKAFNAKL

-85 NRLTYKTMRTNGDSA
+85 NRLTYQSMRTNGDSA

-190 KLEDW
+190 KMEDW

-481 LNSAASRFVEGNL
+481 LNSAASRFVEGNI
-494 GNGVTGKLADLTMR
+494 GNGITGKLADLTMR

-537 NWNDIDGWMRYRLEE
+537 NWADIDGWLRYRLEE

-611 SFMASLQPDLMTRSI
+611 SFIASLQPDLMTRSI

-659 QRSRSLYRYKLQSN
+659 QRSKDLYRYKLQTD
-673 GMSSAV
+673 GKAAAV
-679 WSRIGYYS
+679 WSRVGYMS
-687 TLIAST
+687 SLVVST
-693 TLVAWVANMF
+693 TLVAYVANMF
-703 KDIINGSDVK
+703 KDLINGSDVK
-713 DPLTFDA
+713 DPTTLDA
-720 IFKRALTSGGGMGFI
+720 FKRAFTAGGGMGFI

-848 PEVGTEPRR
+848 PEIGTEPRR

>member
-60 YAQRIQQD
+60 HAQRIQQD

-85 NRLTYKTMRTNGDSA
+85 NRLTYQSMRTNGDSA

-179 ERFNAAGGDIG
+179 QRFNAAGGDIG

-342 MSRDIALMEMMGPS
+342 MSRDIALMEMLGPS

-374 QTSSTGKIRSA
+374 QTSSTGKIKSA

-419 QVAGKLGSAFITSFT
+419 QVAGKLGSAFISSFT
-434 DVATYFHTARV
+434 DVATYFHTTRV

-481 LNSAASRFVEGNL
+481 LNSAASRFVEGNI
-494 GNGVTGKLADLTMR
+494 GNGITGKLADLTMR

-537 NWNDIDGWMRYRLEE
+537 NWNDIDGWLRYRLEE

-645 LFKSFPIAMFTRHL
+645 LFKSFPIAMFMRHL

-775 DNKDIGANFLRI
+775 DNKDIGANVLRI

-848 PEVGTEPRR
+848 PEIGTEPRR

>member
-45 PNMSRDQVVSEAAKQ
+45 PNMSRDHVVSEAAKQ

-85 NRLTYKTMRTNGDSA
+85 NRLTYQSMRTNGDSA

-342 MSRDIALMEMMGPS
+342 MSRDIALMEMLGPS

-374 QTSSTGKIRSA
+374 QTSSTGKIKSA

-393 WANLTGTANVVES
+393 WKNLSGSANVVES

-419 QVAGKLGSAFITSFT
+419 QVAGKLGSAFISSFT

-481 LNSAASRFVEGNL
+481 LNSAASRFVEGNI
-494 GNGVTGKLADLTMR
+494 GNGITGKLADLTMR

-537 NWNDIDGWMRYRLEE
+537 NWANIDGWLRYRLEE

-595 NVNKLV
+595 NVDKLV

-636 AGEFIRSIF
+636 AGEFVRSIF

-659 QRSRSLYRYKLQSN
+659 QRSKDLYRYKLQTD
-673 GMSSAV
+673 GKAAAV
-679 WSRIGYYS
+679 WSRVGYMS
-687 TLIAST
+687 SLVVST
-693 TLVAWVANMF
+693 TLVAYVANMF
-703 KDIINGSDVK
+703 KDLINGSDVK
-713 DPLTFDA
+713 DPTTLDA
-720 IFKRALTSGGGMGFI
+720 FKRAFTAGGGMGFI

-775 DNKDIGANFLRI
+775 DNKDIGANVLRI

-848 PEVGTEPRR
+848 PEIGTEPRR

>member
-78 QALAIYQ
+78 QALAIFQ

-100 NQAARGILNRVDKYK
+100 NQADRGILNRVDKYK

-235 PNQNRDAWIDFVWD
+235 PNQNRDAWIDFVWE

-537 NWNDIDGWMRYRLEE
+537 NWADIDGWLRYRLEE

-595 NVNKLV
+595 NVDKLV

-659 QRSRSLYRYKLQSN
+659 QRSKDLYRYKLQTD
-673 GMSSAV
+673 GKAAAV
-679 WSRIGYYS
+679 WSRVGYMS
-687 TLIAST
+687 SLVVST
-693 TLVAWVANMF
+693 TLVAYVANMF
-703 KDIINGSDVK
+703 KDLINGSDVK
-713 DPLTFDA
+713 DPTTLDA
-720 IFKRALTSGGGMGFI
+720 FKRAFTAGGGMGFI

-775 DNKDIGANFLRI
+775 DNKDIGANVLRI

-848 PEVGTEPRR
+848 PEIGTEPRR

>member
-10 ERQVSAV
+10 EQKVSAV
-17 LGRPIT
+17 LGRPLTYT
-23 ESESQDLVASV
+23 ESQELVASV
-34 KNYYLQ
+34 KSYYLR
-40 NRQAH
+40 NRESH
-45 PNMSRDQVVSEAAKQ
+45 PGMSREQVVSEAAKQ
-60 YAQRIQQD
+60 YAKQIENE
-68 AARKAFNAKR
+68 AKRKALNAKR
-78 QALAIYQ
+78 QAFAIYK
-85 NRLTYKTMRTNGDSA
+85 NRLTYKTMRTNGDGA

-179 ERFNAAGGDIG
+179 QRFNAAGGDIG

-342 MSRDIALMEMMGPS
+342 MSRDIALMEMLGPS

-374 QTSSTGKIRSA
+374 QTSFTGKIKSA

-393 WANLTGTANVVES
+393 WANLSSSANTVES
-406 GFIASIGQGARNL
+406 GFIAAIGQGARNL
-419 QVAGKLGSAFITSFT
+419 QVAGKLGSAFISSFT

-453 AMLLV
+453 AMLLA

-481 LNSAASRFVEGNL
+481 LNSAASRFVEGNI
-494 GNGVTGKLADLTMR
+494 GNGITGKLADLTMR

-519 RRAQSLNTMA
+519 RRAQLLNTMA

-537 NWNDIDGWMRYRLEE
+537 NWADIDGWLRYRLEE

-558 VWKAL
+558 AWKAL

-595 NVNKLV
+595 NVDKLV

-679 WSRIGYYS
+679 GSRIGYYS

-720 IFKRALTSGGGMGFI
+720 IFKRALTSGGGIGFI

-775 DNKDIGANFLRI
+775 DNKDIGANVLRI

-848 PEVGTEPRR
+848 PEIGTEPRR

>member
-1 MVSKLKPEC
+1 M
-10 ERQVSAV
+10 SAV

-68 AARKAFNAKR
+68 ASRKAFNAKR

-85 NRLTYKTMRTNGDSA
+85 NRLTYQSMRTNGDSA

-219 QAGLTIKDT
+219 RAGLTIKDT

-537 NWNDIDGWMRYRLEE
+537 NWADIDGWLRYRLEE

-563 QKCKPEELNGSHFL
+563 QKCKPEELNGSEFL

-595 NVNKLV
+595 NVDKLV

-659 QRSRSLYRYKLQSN
+659 QRSKDLYRYKLQSN

-679 WSRIGYYS
+679 GSRIGYYS

-775 DNKDIGANFLRI
+775 DNKDIGANMLRI

-848 PEVGTEPRR
+848 PEIGTEPRR

>member
-10 ERQVSAV
+10 EQKVSAV
-17 LGRPIT
+17 LGRPLT
-23 ESESQDLVASV
+23 NAESQDIVASV
-34 KNYYLQ
+34 KSYYLR
-40 NRQAH
+40 NRQSH
-45 PNMSRDQVVSEAAKQ
+45 PGMSREQVVTEAAKQ
-60 YAQRIQQD
+60 YAKQIENE
-68 AARKAFNAKR
+68 AKRKALNAKR
-78 QALAIYQ
+78 QAFAIYK
-85 NRLTYKTMRTNGDSA
+85 NRQTYKTMRQEGDSA

-141 ENKKLIT
+141 ENKELIR
-148 DLVHEIAGDDTGNP
+148 DLVKEIAGIDTKNP
-162 VAKSAAKAWIDT
+162 VAKSAAKAWIET
-174 VESLR
+174 VEALR
-179 ERFNAAGGDIG
+179 QRFNAAGGEIG

-211 RLAGGELK
+211 RLAGGEWK
-219 QAGLTIKDT
+219 QAGLAIKDT
-228 VTHKKYN
+228 VSFKKYN
-235 PNQNRDAWIDFVWD
+235 PNQNRDAWINFVWD

-264 SDDAM
+264 SDDKM
-269 RALLSDVFET
+269 RDLLSDVFET
-279 IRTNGAN
+279 IRTNGAS
-286 KENVGK
+286 KENLNK
-292 VTAGRGKSKA
+292 VKAMRGTSKA
-302 NTRQEHRT
+302 DTRQAHRT

-331 VMGTM
+331 VLGTM
-336 MEHIGS
+336 MEHIGG
-342 MSRDIALMEMMGPS
+342 MSRDIALMEMLGPN
-356 PTNTY
+356 PTKTF
-361 NTLKRMAQIDTDQ
+361 NTLKRMAQIDNDQ
-374 QTSSTGKIRSA
+374 GTSTTGKITST

-393 WANLTGTANVVES
+393 WRNLTGAANVVES
-406 GFIASIGQGARNL
+406 GMIASIGQGARNL
-419 QVAGKLGSAFITSFT
+419 QVAGKLGSAFISSFT
-434 DVATYFHTARV
+434 DIATYFHTAHV
-445 NRMPFARS
+445 NKMPTMRT

-537 NWNDIDGWMRYRLEE
+537 NWNDIDGWLRYRLEQ
-552 FGVSED
+552 FGVTEE

-563 QKCKPEELNGSHFL
+563 QKCKPEELNGSQFL

-585 ASKNGDIDGL
+585 ANKNGDIGGL
-595 NVNKLV
+595 RADKLM

-636 AGEFIRSIF
+636 AGEFVRSIF

-659 QRSRSLYRYKLQSN
+659 KRSRDLYRYKQQTK
-673 GMSSAV
+673 GTTAAV
-679 WSRIGYYS
+679 FSRLGYYS

-720 IFKRALTSGGGMGFI
+720 VFKRALTSGGGMGFI

-761 STAMDAYTIFDKYK
+761 STAMDAYTIFDKFK
-775 DNKDIGANFLRI
+775 DNKDIGANTIRI
-787 VKGNLPVVNL
+787 IKGNLPVVNL

-827 IRKNQGVGYWWK
+827 NRKNQGVGYWWQ

-848 PEVGTEPRR
+848 PEFGTDPSR

>member
-10 ERQVSAV
+10 EQKVSAV
-17 LGRPIT
+17 LGRPLTYT
-23 ESESQDLVASV
+23 ESQELVASV
-34 KNYYLQ
+34 KSYYLR
-40 NRQAH
+40 NRESH
-45 PNMSRDQVVSEAAKQ
+45 PGMSREQVVSEAAKQ
-60 YAQRIQQD
+60 YAKQIENE
-68 AARKAFNAKR
+68 AKRKALNAKR
-78 QALAIYQ
+78 QAFAIYK
-85 NRLTYKTMRTNGDSA
+85 NRLTYKTMRTNGDGA

-179 ERFNAAGGDIG
+179 QRFNAAGGDIG

-342 MSRDIALMEMMGPS
+342 MSRDIALMEMLGPS

-374 QTSSTGKIRSA
+374 QTSFTGKIKSA

-393 WANLTGTANVVES
+393 WANLSGSANTVES
-406 GFIASIGQGARNL
+406 GFIAAIGQGARNL
-419 QVAGKLGSAFITSFT
+419 QVAGKLGSAFISSFT

-453 AMLLV
+453 AMLLA

-481 LNSAASRFVEGNL
+481 LNSAASRFVEGNI
-494 GNGVTGKLADLTMR
+494 GNGITGKLADLTMR

-537 NWNDIDGWMRYRLEE
+537 NWADIDGWLRYRLEE

-558 VWKAL
+558 AWKAL

-595 NVNKLV
+595 NVDKLV

-679 WSRIGYYS
+679 GSRIGYYS

-720 IFKRALTSGGGMGFI
+720 IFKRALTSGGGIGFI

-775 DNKDIGANFLRI
+775 DNKDIGVNVLRI

-848 PEVGTEPRR
+848 PEIGTEPRR

>member
-85 NRLTYKTMRTNGDSA
+85 NRLTYQSMRTNGDSA

-474 AGIIGDE
+474 AGIIGNE

-636 AGEFIRSIF
+636 VGEFIRSIF

-659 QRSRSLYRYKLQSN
+659 QRSKDLYRYKLQSN

-848 PEVGTEPRR
+848 PEIGTEPRR

>member
-68 AARKAFNAKR
+68 AARKAFNVKR

-85 NRLTYKTMRTNGDSA
+85 NRLTYQSMRTNGDSA

-179 ERFNAAGGDIG
+179 QRFNAAGGDIG

-342 MSRDIALMEMMGPS
+342 MSRDIALMEMLGPS

-374 QTSSTGKIRSA
+374 QTSSTGKIKSA

-393 WANLTGTANVVES
+393 WKNLSGSANVVES

-419 QVAGKLGSAFITSFT
+419 QVAGKLGSAFISSFT

-458 KSLNPADK
+458 KSLNPTDK

-481 LNSAASRFVEGNL
+481 LNSAASRFVEGNI
-494 GNGVTGKLADLTMR
+494 GNGITGKLADLTMR

-537 NWNDIDGWMRYRLEE
+537 NWNDIDGWLRYRLEE

-595 NVNKLV
+595 NVDKLV

-636 AGEFIRSIF
+636 AGEFVRSIF

-679 WSRIGYYS
+679 GSRIGYYS

-775 DNKDIGANFLRI
+775 DNKDIGANMLRI
-787 VKGNLPVVNL
+787 VKGNMPVVNL
-797 WYTKQLLNHAVFNQ
+797 WYTKQLLNHAVFNR

-839 PTDMLPYRM
+839 PTDMVPYRM
-848 PEVGTEPRR
+848 PEFGTEPNR